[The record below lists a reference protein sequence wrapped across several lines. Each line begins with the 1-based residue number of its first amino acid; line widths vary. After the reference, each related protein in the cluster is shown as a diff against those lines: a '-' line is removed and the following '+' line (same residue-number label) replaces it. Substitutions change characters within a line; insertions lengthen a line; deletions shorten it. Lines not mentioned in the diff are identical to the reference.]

1 MEYVVSAAILLFPI
15 VIVLCVIIGVEKKI
29 RVAKPELAPAIDI
42 VVSLLMLLII
52 FLVRTIVLG
61 SISSVEYSID
71 SRIITILRIGFS
83 IPMLP
88 CIYDLIVTAGPY
100 MIILMQHLYS
110 NATFLL
116 VRFGVKRPQG
126 YVIFSYQMDEEIG
139 FCSGECAI
147 CLMEYATKD
156 TCALLD
162 KCGHTFHHLCLHK
175 YLTESTRCPLCRQ
188 NIKDCA
194 LKIKNLM

>member
-1 MEYVVSAAILLFPI
+1 MESVVSAAILLFPT
-15 VIVLCVIIGVEKKI
+15 VIVLCVIIGLEKKI
-29 RVAKPELAPAIDI
+29 RVAKPELSPAIDI
-42 VVSLLMLLII
+42 VVSMLMLLII
-52 FLVRTIVLG
+52 FLVRTMVLG

-88 CIYDLIVTAGPY
+88 WVYDLIITAGPY
-100 MIILMQHLYS
+100 MIILMQHLHS

-139 FCSGECAI
+139 FCSRECPI
-147 CLMEYATKD
+147 CLMEYD
-156 TCALLD
+156 TEDECALLD
-162 KCGHTFHHLCLHK
+162 KCGHTFHHICLHK
-175 YLTESTRCPLCRQ
+175 CLAVSTHCPLCRQ
-188 NIKDCA
+188 NITDCA
-194 LKIKNLM
+194 QKYRT